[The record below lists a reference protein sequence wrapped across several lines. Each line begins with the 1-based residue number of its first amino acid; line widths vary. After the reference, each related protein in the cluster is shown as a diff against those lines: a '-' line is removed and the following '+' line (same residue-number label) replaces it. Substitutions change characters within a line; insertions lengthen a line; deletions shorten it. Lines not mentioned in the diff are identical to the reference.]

1 MTTVKGQL
9 SENLCDSM
17 ERQLTVGNRP
27 HWGWQG
33 LASRV
38 LQISKQINIPPE
50 PTRAGAQ
57 DGSTIDNTATDRG
70 MDITMNE
77 DTAHETTTA
86 AAEHSRQ
93 VYTCGWA
100 KITSL
105 RERYYPP
112 RKERLHERPGTR
124 ASH

>member
-1 MTTVKGQL
+1 M
-9 SENLCDSM
+9 
-17 ERQLTVGNRP
+17 
-27 HWGWQG
+27 
-33 LASRV
+33 
-38 LQISKQINIPPE
+38 LQKSKQINIPPE

-93 VYTCGWA
+93 VYKNNVTQR
-100 KITSL
+100 TLLST
-105 RERYYPP
+105 
-112 RKERLHERPGTR
+112 KERE
-124 ASH
+124 AA

>member
-1 MTTVKGQL
+1 M
-9 SENLCDSM
+9 
-17 ERQLTVGNRP
+17 
-27 HWGWQG
+27 
-33 LASRV
+33 
-38 LQISKQINIPPE
+38 LQKSKQINIPPE

-100 KITSL
+100 KNNVTQRTLLST
-105 RERYYPP
+105 
-112 RKERLHERPGTR
+112 KERE
-124 ASH
+124 AA